1 MRCVLLAFLLVGFAF
16 AQEQKKEPPQQQKN
30 QGKQDSKAE
39 NEALKEEIKR
49 LKGEIKAL
57 KEENSALKKAAG
69 LKKVS
74 GCITVFEQKKGI
86 GVVNLGSAAGL
97 KGGEILDVMREGKR
111 VGKMRVV
118 TVFDENV
125 SNAKLIEGEA
135 KTGDDVVVWVRRLPG
150 LEQRLAALE
159 RQVAALQK
167 QIERLVEVL
176 SGLKLSKE
184 KKEETPKPPKGGEK
198 PVVARVTMVVPRDDV
213 VVLDVGSENGVKK
226 GDIFEVY
233 REGKPIAKLVI
244 QAAIDKMSR
253 ALILEKTLLPQR
265 GDRAVRMKR

>member
-1 MRCVLLAFLLVGFAF
+1 MRYLLVVLLYAGVVFADG
-16 AQEQKKEPPQQQKN
+16 QKKQPPQQEGGN
-30 QGKQDSKAE
+30 KQDLKAE
-39 NEALKEEIKR
+39 NKALKEEIKR
-49 LKGEIKAL
+49 LKGEIESLKA
-57 KEENSALKKAAG
+57 ENSALKKAAG

-74 GCITVFEQKKGI
+74 GCITVFEEKKGI

-97 KGGEILDVMREGKR
+97 KGGEILNVMRDGR
-111 VGKMRVV
+111 RIGKMRVV

-125 SNAKLIEGEA
+125 SNAKLIEGRAE
-135 KTGDDVVVWVRRLPG
+135 TGDDVEVWVRRLPG

-159 RQVAALQK
+159 REVAALRK

-184 KKEETPKPPKGGEK
+184 KEEAPEPPKDAEK
-198 PVVARVTMVVPRDDV
+198 PVVATVTMVVPRDDV

-244 QAAIDKMSR
+244 QAVIERMSR
-253 ALILEKTLLPQR
+253 ALILEKTLLPRR